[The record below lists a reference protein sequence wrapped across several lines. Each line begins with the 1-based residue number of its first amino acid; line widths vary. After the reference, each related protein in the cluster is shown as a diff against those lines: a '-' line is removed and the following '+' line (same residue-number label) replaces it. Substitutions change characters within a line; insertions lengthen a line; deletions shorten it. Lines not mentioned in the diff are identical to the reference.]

1 MSGDVR
7 RPGRPVGGSDARD
20 RILATARDMFAR
32 SGANGTTIRA
42 IAAAA
47 NVDPALVH
55 HYFGSKAQ
63 LFAAA
68 VDIPADPQQI
78 IDALSAAPTDRL
90 GHTVATVVLTV
101 WESELGP
108 RLKAVLR
115 DALAGGSTGMIGAF
129 LRDVV
134 TQAVVPRIDDP
145 VGTGII
151 RAEFAVTQILGVLMA
166 RHILELQPFA
176 GLPLE
181 QVIETIAPNVQHY
194 FTGEL
199 PAVGGEPTTG

>member
-1 MSGDVR
+1 MSVEAR
-7 RPGRPVGGSDARD
+7 RPGRPAGGSDTRA
-20 RILATARDMFAR
+20 RILATAREMFAR
-32 SGANGTTIRA
+32 NGANGTTIRG
-42 IAAAA
+42 IAAEA

-68 VDIPADPQQI
+68 VDIPVDPQRI
-78 IDALSAAPTDRL
+78 ITALSAAPTEQL
-90 GHTVATVVLTV
+90 GHTVATVVLTM
-101 WESELGP
+101 WDSELGP
-108 RLKAVLR
+108 RLKAILR
-115 DALAGGSTGMIGAF
+115 DALAGGSPGMIGAF

-145 VGTGII
+145 AGTGII
-151 RAEFAVTQILGVLMA
+151 RAEFAVTQVLGVLMA

-181 QVIETIAPNVQHY
+181 QVIEAIAPNLQRY
-194 FTGEL
+194 FTGEI
-199 PAVGGEPTTG
+199 TTR